1 MDMEN
6 VVISKKGN
14 IAAVFNEWARR
25 FAENPG
31 TFGPVVGEDGKLI
44 SDYGECC
51 EAYFLRVYRE
61 MGNGATAMNAD
72 ILEDGKIVDRYQSLM
87 NAGVRIPSFIESLT
101 GISNTMIRSA
111 PSAAIVMREAS
122 DFVGDIPLVAHN
134 ASFDCKFWDAEL
146 ARINHC
152 RRQEFACSL
161 LLARRLLPQAPS
173 HKLGDLIRFANLPV
187 AGRAHRAL
195 ADAEMA
201 ASLLVHLE
209 LELRGRFKVSNVSHE
224 LLRKIQIAPKAK
236 LAHCLERHLQIQL
249 S

>member
-1 MDMEN
+1 ME
-6 VVISKKGN
+6 VVAVIDFETTGLSPAQGDRATE
-14 IAAVFNEWARR
+14 IAAV
-25 FAENPG
+25 
-31 TFGPVVGEDGKLI
+31 
-44 SDYGECC
+44 
-51 EAYFLRVYRE
+51 
-61 MGNGATAMNAD
+61 
-72 ILEDGKIVDRYQSLM
+72 ILEGGKVVDRYQSLM

-111 PSAAIVMREAS
+111 PAAAVVMREVS
-122 DFVGDIPLVAHN
+122 DFIGDIPLVAHN

-146 ARINHC
+146 ARIKYS

-161 LLARRLLPQAPS
+161 LLSRRLLPLAPS
-173 HKLGDLIRFANLPV
+173 HKLGDLVAYANLPV

-209 LELRGRFKVSNVSHE
+209 QELSSRFKVNNVSHD

-236 LAHCLERHLQIQL
+236 LAQFLERHEQL
-249 S
+249 R